1 MTRYPGK
8 AARTI
13 IAAAALTGLVTVSPA
28 AAEAR
33 NDLVIG
39 MGIEPTGLDPTAAA
53 PVAIGQVVWQN
64 LFEGLV
70 AITEAGEIVPQL
82 ATGWTISDDGL
93 TYTFDLRDG
102 VTFQNGAAF
111 NAETAKFS
119 IDRIIADDSV
129 NPQKALYSAIKSVDA
144 PDDGTLVLHLSQPA
158 YDLLYWLGFPAAVM
172 VEPKSEPTNATD
184 PVGTGPFAF
193 SEWRKGNQVTLAAYP
208 DYWGDKPALENIT
221 FRFIADPQ
229 AQAAA
234 LNAGGVDAIPE
245 FGAPE
250 LVSQFETKKDFAVV
264 PGTTGM
270 EVVAGMNNAKPP
282 FDDRRVRRA
291 LMMMI
296 DRQAIVDAA
305 NSGFGTP
312 IGSHFS
318 PSDAGYEDL
327 TGVLPYDPEAAK
339 ALLAEAGYPDG
350 FSFTMKVP
358 NRAYAE
364 RAAEIMQAYFAQGGV
379 TAMIE
384 TSEFPA
390 TWIQDVFKDTNYDMT
405 IIGHAEPL
413 DIGIYARHPY
423 YFNYDNADFDA
434 TMAAIARATSEDERL
449 NGYMQA
455 QDILAEDVPALF
467 LYAWPKIGIWKAG
480 LEGMWTNEPVPSNDV
495 TEARWSD

>member
-1 MTRYPGK
+1 M
-8 AARTI
+8 
-13 IAAAALTGLVTVSPA
+13 S
-28 AAEAR
+28 
-33 NDLVIG
+33 
-39 MGIEPTGLDPTAAA
+39 IEPAGLDPTAAA

-64 LFEGLV
+64 VFEGLV
-70 AITEAGEIVPQL
+70 TINEAGAIAPQL
-82 ATGWTISDDGL
+82 ATDWTVSDNGL
-93 TYTFDLRDG
+93 TYTFDLREG
-102 VTFQNGAAF
+102 VTFHNDRAF

-129 NPQKALYSAIKSVDA
+129 NPQKALYSAIENVEA
-144 PDDGTLVLHLSQPA
+144 PDANTLVLNLSRPA

-172 VEPKSEPTNATD
+172 VEPKSEPANATD
-184 PVGTGPFAF
+184 PVGTGPFSF
-193 SEWRKGNQVTLAAYP
+193 VEWRRGNQVELATYP
-208 DYWGDKPALENIT
+208 DYWGEKPALEQVT

-234 LNAGGVDAIPE
+234 LNSGGVDAIPE
-245 FGAPE
+245 FAAPE
-250 LVSQFETKKDFAVV
+250 LVSQFETKDAFAVV

-270 EVVAGMNNAKPP
+270 EVVAGMNNAEPP

-296 DRQAIVDAA
+296 DRQAIVDAT
-305 NSGFGTP
+305 NSGYGTP

-327 TGVLPYDPEAAK
+327 TGVLPYDPEAAS
-339 ALLAEAGYPDG
+339 ALLAEAGYADG

-379 TAMIE
+379 TATIE
-384 TSEFPA
+384 SSEFPA
-390 TWIQDVFKDTNYDMT
+390 TWIKDVFKDTNYDMT

-413 DIGIYARHPY
+413 DIGIYARKPY
-423 YFNYDNADFDA
+423 YFNYDNAAFDT
-434 TMAAIARATSEDERL
+434 TMTAIANATDAEARL
-449 NGYMQA
+449 EGYRQA
-455 QDILAEDVPALF
+455 QEILAEDVPALF

-495 TEARWSD
+495 TDARWSE